1 MQKFL
6 YKFFDKSRNYKN
18 LQPFQFLTNVKSIFL
33 NFIQLSWFPFFQ
45 IYPLYANF
53 TGFPSYNRNIKYQNI
68 HNLQHSMCLRN
79 TDHGPWQ
86 QRKKICWTTIN
97 GRRRLQNQPR
107 FYRACRLLANW
118 RRTEKSKR
126 KREREREVSTRPLIP
141 LWDAIIV
148 RERMQWETTAP
159 RRTTG
164 SEGALIKLKNIVAA
178 RLLEHSKDTEAG
190 KTDRETDGGENLAT
204 YVHTQEKEN
213 HLWERASIWERERER
228 YFFRELIRDERSRW
242 KTQTWVEIVAISVME
257 INEIIGIV
265 VGGEKNDRTRN
276 GRSSLNSATRNT
288 GCYCWLADEFFH
300 SPGRN

>member
-1 MQKFL
+1 MVADV
-6 YKFFDKSRNYKN
+6 YKTS
-18 LQPFQFLTNVKSIFL
+18 PV
-33 NFIQLSWFPFFQ
+33 FIALVVCSQ
-45 IYPLYANF
+45 IGGVL
-53 TGFPSYNRNIKYQNI
+53 K
-68 HNLQHSMCLRN
+68 
-79 TDHGPWQ
+79 
-86 QRKKICWTTIN
+86 
-97 GRRRLQNQPR
+97 
-107 FYRACRLLANW
+107 
-118 RRTEKSKR
+118 KSKR

-228 YFFRELIRDERSRW
+228 YIFQRINSRREVEMER
-242 KTQTWVEIVAISVME
+242 TQTWVEIVAISVME

-265 VGGEKNDRTRN
+265 VGGGKKMIARETVDPLWILLPETRGVIAGWLTSFFIPLGGIN
-276 GRSSLNSATRNT
+276 GRGN
-288 GCYCWLADEFFH
+288 
-300 SPGRN
+300 

>member
-1 MQKFL
+1 MIS
-6 YKFFDKSRNYKN
+6 FFPNISTLCQFHRFSF
-18 LQPFQFLTNVKSIFL
+18 LQP
-33 NFIQLSWFPFFQ
+33 
-45 IYPLYANF
+45 
-53 TGFPSYNRNIKYQNI
+53 KYQISKYPQSTTFNVP
-68 HNLQHSMCLRN
+68 SK
-79 TDHGPWQ
+79 HGPWSDQ

-242 KTQTWVEIVAISVME
+242 K
-257 INEIIGIV
+257 GPKL
-265 VGGEKNDRTRN
+265 GLK
-276 GRSSLNSATRNT
+276 SLQ
-288 GCYCWLADEFFH
+288 Y
-300 SPGRN
+300 P

>member
-1 MQKFL
+1 MVADV
-6 YKFFDKSRNYKN
+6 YKTS
-18 LQPFQFLTNVKSIFL
+18 PV
-33 NFIQLSWFPFFQ
+33 FIALVVCSQ
-45 IYPLYANF
+45 IGGVL
-53 TGFPSYNRNIKYQNI
+53 K
-68 HNLQHSMCLRN
+68 
-79 TDHGPWQ
+79 
-86 QRKKICWTTIN
+86 
-97 GRRRLQNQPR
+97 
-107 FYRACRLLANW
+107 
-118 RRTEKSKR
+118 KSKR

-242 KTQTWVEIVAISVME
+242 K
-257 INEIIGIV
+257 GPKL
-265 VGGEKNDRTRN
+265 GLK
-276 GRSSLNSATRNT
+276 SLQ
-288 GCYCWLADEFFH
+288 Y
-300 SPGRN
+300 P